1 MNIQMILSFICY
13 LSLLI
18 TIGLIA
24 SRYYKKQLTQ
34 SADFIVGGRSVNYW
48 VTAISAHAADMSDWL
63 FLGFPAAI
71 YLTGAF
77 SLWVAISLV
86 FGMFISWQ
94 FVAPAIRRAT
104 AHYNASTLTSFFEAK
119 YDEKQGRISLLG
131 AIIMGF
137 FFIIYIAAGIKGG
150 GYLLNTGFGI
160 PYHVA
165 SAIAI
170 LVTLSYTFIGGYVA
184 AAWVDFFQGL
194 FLLGVVLITPLCAIK
209 NVGGFSTVIEAAHHK
224 HISLSLIP
232 NVRQLIGIL
241 LDPIAWGLGY
251 LGMPHILSKF
261 MGAKDVEQMHKSKYI
276 GLTWQIL
283 ALSGAA
289 LAGFA
294 GLSFFEQDLV
304 NPERQL
310 FISMALQL
318 FTPFIAGL
326 ILCGILS
333 ATLSTMNAQLLV
345 LAGVITDDLY
355 KKHYNTQA
363 THAQLVRVFRYSI
376 GIIALAAFVASWN
389 EESSIFGLV
398 QFAWSGLGASFGP
411 LTILSLYGSN
421 INKYGALAGIF
432 MGGFSAII
440 WRMLDIRV
448 FGFHVNEMLPGF
460 ILGTVTILAVSYLTS
475 GSPTHHSLKSKIK
488 PKMR

>member
-1 MNIQMILSFICY
+1 MNIQMIFAFIIY
-13 LSLLI
+13 VATLI
-18 TIGLIA
+18 IIGITV
-24 SRYYKKQLTQ
+24 SHHQKKQQ
-34 SADFIVGGRSVNYW
+34 KSATDFIVGGRSVNYW

-86 FGMFISWQ
+86 LGMFVSWQ
-94 FVAPAIRRAT
+94 FIAPAIRQAT
-104 AHYNASTLTSFFEAK
+104 AGYNAATLTSFFEAK
-119 YDEKQGRISLLG
+119 YQEQQGRISLLG
-131 AIIMGF
+131 AAIMGF
-137 FFIIYIAAGIKGG
+137 FFIIYLAAGIKGG

-160 PYHVA
+160 PYHIG
-165 SAIAI
+165 STLAIV
-170 LVTLSYTFIGGYVA
+170 VTLTYTFMGGYLA
-184 AAWVDFFQGL
+184 AAWVDFFQGI
-194 FLLGVVLITPLCAIK
+194 FLLGVVLITPLFAIK
-209 NVGGFSTVIEAAHHK
+209 SVGGIAPIITAAHHK
-224 HISLSLIP
+224 QLSLELIP
-232 NVRQLIGIL
+232 SFKQFIAIL

-261 MGAKDVEQMHKSKYI
+261 MGAKNVTEMHKSKYI

-289 LAGFA
+289 LSGFA
-294 GLSFFEQDLV
+294 ALAFFNYPLI

-333 ATLSTMNAQLLV
+333 ATLSTMNAQMLV
-345 LAGVITDDLY
+345 LAGIITDDLY
-355 KKHYNTQA
+355 KKKYRINASQKE
-363 THAQLVRVFRYSI
+363 LIRIFRSSI
-376 GIIALAAFVASWN
+376 IVIALAAFITSWN
-389 EESSIFGLV
+389 EESTIFGLV

-411 LTILSLYGSN
+411 LTVLSLYGHN

-432 MGGFSAII
+432 AGGLTAII
-440 WRMLDIRV
+440 WRLINPLI

-460 ILGTVTILAVSYLTS
+460 IIGFILIKVI
-475 GSPTHHSLKSKIK
+475 SKFTNRLPSK
-488 PKMR
+488 HTF

>member
-1 MNIQMILSFICY
+1 MNIQMILSFFCY
-13 LSLLI
+13 IALLI
-18 TIGLIA
+18 LIGIIA
-24 SRYYKKQLTQ
+24 SRYYKKQFKQ
-34 SADFIVGGRSVNYW
+34 STDFIVGGRSVNYW

-94 FVAPAIRRAT
+94 FIAPAIRQAT
-104 AHYNASTLTSFFEAK
+104 AQYHASTLTSFFEAK
-119 YDEKQGRISLLG
+119 YNEKNGRISLLG

-160 PYHVA
+160 PYHVGSA
-165 SAIAI
+165 LAIA
-170 LVTLSYTFIGGYVA
+170 VTLSYTFIGGYIA
-184 AAWVDFFQGL
+184 AAWVDFFQGI
-194 FLLGVVLITPLCAIK
+194 FLLGVVLITPLFAIK
-209 NVGGFSTVIEAAHHK
+209 SVGGFQAVVAAAHQK
-224 HISLSLIP
+224 QISLSLIP
-232 NVRQLIGIL
+232 NAHQLLGIV

-261 MGAKDVEQMHKSKYI
+261 MGAKNVNQMHKSKYI

-294 GLSFFEQDLV
+294 GLAFFDQTLI

-318 FTPFIAGL
+318 FTPFVAGL

-355 KKHYNTQA
+355 KKQYHRSATQK
-363 THAQLVRVFRYSI
+363 QLIRVFRSSI
-376 GIIALAAFVASWN
+376 VVIALAAFMTSWN

-411 LTILSLYGSN
+411 LTVLSLYGHG
-421 INKYGALAGIF
+421 ITKQGALAGIF
-432 MGGFSAII
+432 MGGMSAIV
-440 WRMLDIRV
+440 WRWLQIPV

-460 ILGTVTILAVSYLTS
+460 ILGLLTILVVSRITGKLPS
-475 GSPTHHSLKSKIK
+475 QHAPESQIK
-488 PKMR
+488 P